1 MWFGFIS
8 FELMLPLTC
17 FCGFTGIFFPIN
29 WQVLLV
35 SFDIF
40 FYGFCNVVCF
50 SFGVLLHCHAIGGVV
65 VVLCFVI
72 RVCVVP

>member
-1 MWFGFIS
+1 MFLWFHWY
-8 FELMLPLTC
+8 
-17 FCGFTGIFFPIN
+17 FFSIN

-35 SFDIF
+35 SFDI
-40 FYGFCNVVCF
+40 FCNVVCF

>member
-1 MWFGFIS
+1 MWFGFIY
-8 FELMLPLTC
+8 FELMLPITC
-17 FCGFTGIFFPIN
+17 FCGFTCIFFSIN

-35 SFDIF
+35 SFDR
-40 FYGFCNVVCF
+40 FCNVVCF